1 MVIFLLFPSFMVYA
15 FAKPLERCIRPM
27 DNTQRQKKACF
38 YFFFS
43 LLYGPGDLS
52 TIFWDKT
59 MDVSIWL
66 PNYCVDR
73 LHWLLRQLLFAEIK
87 QAKLDLHI
95 WILSLFKKWI
105 LFFFFGNDHF
115 CTFAHIFFGA
125 KSIKWTA
132 KLAVIVWIQR
142 DFENSPIAVIF

>member
-59 MDVSIWL
+59 IEVSIWL
-66 PNYCVDR
+66 PNLCKIDASSIILV
-73 LHWLLRQLLFAEIK
+73 EIK
-87 QAKLDLHI
+87 QAWSEVTTYLKIVSFSYKDYF
-95 WILSLFKKWI
+95 LFLWK
-105 LFFFFGNDHF
+105 
-115 CTFAHIFFGA
+115 
-125 KSIKWTA
+125 
-132 KLAVIVWIQR
+132 
-142 DFENSPIAVIF
+142 